1 MDERNVTKIPV
12 RHELLRLSKVGVY
25 CRVSTNQ
32 PEQLRS
38 MSAQASHLTR
48 TVLHSRGW
56 ILIDIYL
63 DFHTG
68 LNDNR
73 PELQRLL
80 KDCRS
85 GNVDTILTKS
95 VSRFGRN
102 TAETICLIRELN
114 AIGARIIF
122 ENEEIDTSKCESEF
136 LVTLIEAYAQEESY
150 NRSENIR
157 WGIEKRMQNG
167 TSLLYNR
174 RCFGYRKNEDGT
186 LEICPE
192 EAEVVRLIFDFYLR
206 GGSILSIIKEL
217 ENRQIQTPS
226 GKKKWCTQTVVK
238 ILTNEKYIG
247 NVLLKKTYTDGFPNQ
262 KRKNNCGEK
271 DQYLAEQLHPEIIS
285 KEIFDAVQIERQR
298 RSNVVI
304 DENGE
309 KKRAGKRYCSKIM
322 SETDIEPFDGTL
334 DHSSYSE

>member
-12 RHELLRLSKVGVY
+12 RHELPRLSKVGVY

-102 TAETICLIRELN
+102 TAETIRLIRELN

-174 RCFGYRKNEDGT
+174 KCFGYRKNENGT

-192 EAEVVRLIFDFYLR
+192 EAEVVRLIFDLYLR

-238 ILTNEKYIG
+238 ILTTD
-247 NVLLKKTYTDGFPNQ
+247 KTYTDGFPNR
-262 KRKNNCGEK
+262 KRRNNCGEK

-285 KEIFDAVQIERQR
+285 KEIFDAVQSERQR

-309 KKRAGKRYCSKIM
+309 KKRAGKRYCSKITP
-322 SETDIEPFDGTL
+322 ETDIESFDDTL
-334 DHSSYSE
+334 DYSSYSE